1 MKTLNLQAAAEFL
14 NISTDSLKDLAGGGV
29 VPAAKIGKAW
39 VFSDESLDDYLR
51 EEIRKQ
57 TAERRGQP
65 SIKVPTSYTRT
76 VRRQPRTPPALNRSS
91 L

>member
-1 MKTLNLQAAAEFL
+1 MKTMNLSAAAEFL
-14 NISTDSLKDLAGGGV
+14 NISTDALKDLAGSGI

-57 TAERRGQP
+57 TAERRMDG
-65 SIKVPTSYTRT
+65 KAPTAYTRT
-76 VRRQPRTPPALNRSS
+76 IRRAPRTPPALRSAQ
-91 L
+91 